1 MAEQISRRTFV
12 KGLAAGAASIA
23 ALGVLERLSA
33 SKSGGESATAAEVE
47 AETTSAAPE
56 VTNALV
62 ESANI
67 DIKEAGLTFT
77 PGTYTAS
84 ATGLGLVTMT
94 ATFDETSV
102 TDIVLDVS
110 NETEDIGQA
119 AANTLIQQC
128 LEKQGT
134 DIDGVTGAT
143 LTTNAVKRC
152 LRSCILQAAGMEEDG
167 ASTASADSDDAWL
180 GEAPDITDD
189 MVEETVTAD
198 VLVIGCGVAGVAA
211 VRAAAEEGANVVA
224 VEKGSG
230 PQCRSGEYAVING
243 NVQARWKRDTWTNE
257 QIEKMVDFH
266 MLESAYK
273 VKRAIISKWAHNIGE
288 VFDWWVS
295 PNTDLYYAP
304 ETRSP
309 IPDENADNFLI
320 PIFYPLPEHYNWE
333 EEAFP
338 CYPTSVEFLPNQGVN
353 VNANMQAALD
363 TGKVDARYGCFAEK
377 LIMEDGRCTGAY
389 VRNAESGKYIKVD
402 AGAVI
407 LATGDYS
414 QNEAMVR
421 HFCPDVIENGIVRM
435 FTNMD
440 VEGNFTNQ
448 GDGIKLGLWAGAA
461 VQQDH
466 APMIHHMGGGAD
478 LEGVGVM
485 GNAGFLNLDMNGKR
499 FMNEDLPGQQIE
511 NQIELQRDK
520 KTWQIFDAAWPE
532 QLPYMPA
539 AHGGACYVEDYES
552 AEDGPANNR
561 TYRNYKSPYQLE
573 AAVADG
579 RCITAD
585 TLPELVALMY
595 PDDAD
600 AQETALASIE
610 RYNQLAKA
618 GEDTDFGKTSRRLW
632 ALENPPYYA
641 DQFEPALLLVIC
653 GGLESD
659 EDAHVLS
666 ADRVAIPG
674 LYAAGNVQGNRFAHE
689 YPITLKGV
697 SHSLAMY
704 YGYVAGKNAV
714 RGD

>member
-1 MAEQISRRTFV
+1 MAEQEISRRTFV

-23 ALGVLERLSA
+23 ALGVLERLGTA
-33 SKSGGESATAAEVE
+33 SGGGETEPASGAAESVP
-47 AETTSAAPE
+47 A
-56 VTNALV
+56 VTNGLA
-62 ESANI
+62 ESANL
-67 DIKEAGLTFT
+67 DIKAAGLTFT
-77 PGTYTAS
+77 PGTYTAT
-84 ATGLGLVTMT
+84 ATGIGLVTMT

-119 AANTLIQQC
+119 AAAELTRQC
-128 LEKQGT
+128 LEAQST

-152 LRSCILQAAGMEEDG
+152 LRSCILQAAGMEED
-167 ASTASADSDDAWL
+167 TAAALSASDDSWL
-180 GEAPDITDD
+180 GEAPDISDD
-189 MVEETVTAD
+189 QVEEELTAD

-211 VRAAAEEGANVVA
+211 VRAAAEEGAKVVA

-243 NVQARWKRDTWTNE
+243 NVQARWGRDTWTRE
-257 QIEKMVDFH
+257 QIDKMVDFH
-266 MLESAYK
+266 MMESAYK
-273 VKRAIISKWAHNIGE
+273 VKRAIISKWANHIGE
-288 VFDWWVS
+288 VFDWWVA
-295 PNTDLYYAP
+295 PNTDLYYAE

-320 PIFYPLPEHYNWE
+320 PIFHPLPERYDWTQ
-333 EEAFP
+333 EAFP
-338 CYPTSVEFLPNQGVN
+338 CYPTSVEFLPNQSVN

-363 TGKVDARYGCFAEK
+363 TGNVDARYGCFAEK
-377 LIMEDGRCTGAY
+377 LLMEDGRCAGAY
-389 VRNAESGKYIKVD
+389 VRSAETGGYLKIR
-402 AGAVI
+402 AGSVI

-435 FTNMD
+435 FTNVD
-440 VEGNFTNQ
+440 VEGNFTNT

-461 VQQDH
+461 VQADH

-511 NQIELQRDK
+511 NQIEIQRDRK
-520 KTWQIFDAAWPE
+520 SWQIFDAAWPE

-539 AHGGACYVEDYES
+539 AHGGACYVEDYAS

-579 RCITAD
+579 RCIKAD
-585 TLPELVALMY
+585 TLEDLVGLMY
-595 PDDAD
+595 PDDPE
-600 AQETALASIE
+600 AQETALASIA
-610 RYNQLAKA
+610 RYNELARA
-618 GEDTDFGKTSRRLW
+618 GEDLDFGKVSRRMW

-641 DQFEPALLLVIC
+641 DQFEQALLLVIC

-666 ADRVAIPG
+666 TERTPIPG

-714 RGD
+714 DGV